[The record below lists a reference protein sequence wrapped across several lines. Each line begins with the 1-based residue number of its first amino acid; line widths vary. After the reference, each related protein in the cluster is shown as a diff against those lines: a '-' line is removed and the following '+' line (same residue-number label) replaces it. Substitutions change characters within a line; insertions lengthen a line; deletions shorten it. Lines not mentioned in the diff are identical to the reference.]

1 MGTTVGTRLTAIICG
16 RWSAWL
22 VLLTMAAFSALVIG
36 FAGDPRTGNDP
47 TGALPDTA
55 ESAQVA
61 ELRRQLPGGQV
72 NPALVVYSRD
82 GQPLTAADDVAIAA
96 DREAFAREAVGEVSP
111 PVYAPDRTAALVA
124 VPLPAEIDPV
134 ALGDIV
140 DRLRAQARADL
151 PAGATAQLTGGAG
164 FTADVAAAFDGAN
177 FTLLA
182 ATVAVVA
189 ALLLVTYRSPWL
201 WLVPLAVV
209 GTADVVSNGL
219 IAIVSRAIDLRID
232 ASTTGIVDVLVFGAG
247 TNYALLLIA
256 RYREELRRV
265 PDRRQAL
272 RRALSSAGPA
282 ITASAMTVV
291 LSLLTLL
298 AAVLANDRAIGV
310 AGAVGITTAMVYGLV
325 VLPAALSVCGRGLF
339 WPFIPRPGQPDPTR
353 TGLWARAG
361 NLVSRRPRT
370 VLAGSLL
377 LLAVLATGLL
387 DARLG
392 LSKTEQFRVSAES
405 IDGLATL
412 SRSFPSGTADPV
424 IVVADAARTPAVLAA
439 VESVDGVAS
448 ARPAGGDDDLAVIE
462 VVLEAEPDSTESYQ
476 AITELRTALDA
487 VPEAD
492 ALVGGSVATNLDTR
506 DAALRDLR
514 VVVPLVLVVVLAVLI
529 LLLRSI
535 VAPLILVGTVV
546 ATFFAALGAATTLFT
561 QVLGYP
567 ALDTSVP
574 LLSFLFLV
582 ALGVDYNIFLT
593 TRAREEAPVE
603 GTRQGMRTAL
613 AVTGGVITSA
623 GILLAAV
630 FAVLGVL
637 PLVTLT
643 EIGIIVGFGVLLDTL
658 LVRTLLVPAIAM
670 VLGRRFWWPSA
681 LARRPD
687 PEPAAAGGGAGPEP
701 ASTSVG
707 AGAQPAAASVS
718 ADPMP
723 GRHADT
729 GG

>member
-1 MGTTVGTRLTAIICG
+1 MATTIGSRLTAIICG
-16 RWSAWL
+16 RWTAWL
-22 VLLTMAAFSALVIG
+22 VLLAAAAFSTLVIAL
-36 FAGDPRTGNDP
+36 AGDPRTGNDP

-55 ESAQVA
+55 ESVQVA
-61 ELRRQLPGGQV
+61 ELRRQLPGGQL

-82 GQPLTAADDVAIAA
+82 GRPLTAADEAAIAA
-96 DREAFAREAVGEVSP
+96 DRDAFARDAVGGEVSP
-111 PVYAPDRTAALVA
+111 PVFAPDRTAALVA
-124 VPLPAEIDPV
+124 VPLPAEIDIER
-134 ALGDIV
+134 LGDIV
-140 DRLRAQARADL
+140 DRLRAEASAGL
-151 PAGATAQLTGGAG
+151 PDGTTAELTGGAG

-177 FTLLA
+177 ITLLA

-189 ALLLVTYRSPWL
+189 TLLLITYRSPWL

-232 ASTTGIVDVLVFGAG
+232 PSTTGIVDVLVFGAG

-256 RYREELRRV
+256 RYREELRRE
-265 PDRRQAL
+265 PDRRRAL
-272 RRALSSAGPA
+272 RRALGSAGPA
-282 ITASAMTVV
+282 ITASALTVV

-298 AAVLANDRAIGV
+298 AAILANDRAIGV
-310 AGAVGITTAMVYGLV
+310 AGAVGISTAALYGLV

-339 WPFIPRPGQPDPTR
+339 WPFIPRPGQADPTR
-353 TGLWARAG
+353 TGIWARAG

-370 VLAGSLL
+370 VLAGSVL

-412 SRSFPSGTADPV
+412 SRSFPAGTADPV
-424 IVVADAARTPAVLAA
+424 LVVADADREQQVLDAVGI
-439 VESVDGVAS
+439 VDGVAS
-448 ARPAGGDDDLAVIE
+448 ARPTGGDDDRTVIE
-462 VVLEAEPDSTESYQ
+462 VVLRAEPDSAQSYQ
-476 AITELRTALDA
+476 TVRDLRAAVGA
-487 VPEAD
+487 VPDAD
-492 ALVGGSVATNLDTR
+492 ALVGGSVAANLDAR
-506 DAALRDLR
+506 EAALRDLR
-514 VVVPLVLVVVLAVLI
+514 VVVPLVLIVVLAVLI
-529 LLLRSI
+529 VLLRSL

-546 ATFFAALGAATTLFT
+546 ATFFAALGAATALFT

-574 LLSFLFLV
+574 LLAFLFLV

-593 TRAREEAPVE
+593 TRAREETPTQ

-681 LARRPD
+681 LARLPD
-687 PEPAAAGGGAGPEP
+687 PTPPTDPAEGLHPPHAAG
-701 ASTSVG
+701 
-707 AGAQPAAASVS
+707 
-718 ADPMP
+718 ADL
-723 GRHADT
+723 R
-729 GG
+729 

>member
-55 ESAQVA
+55 ESVQVA

-82 GQPLTAADDVAIAA
+82 GQPLTAADDAAITA
-96 DREAFAREAVGEVSP
+96 DRAAFARDAVGDVSP

-151 PAGATAQLTGGAG
+151 PAGATAEITGGAG

-282 ITASAMTVV
+282 ITASALTVV

-387 DARLG
+387 DARIG

-448 ARPAGGDDDLAVIE
+448 ARPAGGDDDLAVVE
-462 VVLEAEPDSTESYQ
+462 VVLQAEPDSTESYQ
-476 AITELRTALDA
+476 AITDLRAALDA
-487 VPEAD
+487 VPDAN

-506 DAALRDLR
+506 EAALRDLR

-529 LLLRSI
+529 VLLRSI

-687 PEPAAAGGGAGPEP
+687 PEPATAGGGADPDP
-701 ASTSVG
+701 ASASVG
-707 AGAQPAAASVS
+707 AGPAPAAASVS

-723 GRHADT
+723 GRRADT